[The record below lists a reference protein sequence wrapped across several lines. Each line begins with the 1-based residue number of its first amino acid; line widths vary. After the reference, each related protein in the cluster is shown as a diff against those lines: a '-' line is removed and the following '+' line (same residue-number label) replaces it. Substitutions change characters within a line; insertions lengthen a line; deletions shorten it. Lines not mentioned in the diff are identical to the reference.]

1 MATIESLSSPL
12 RERLLTLGLCSERDL
27 RRCRPHVRRLARDLP
42 AFDSVWLDA
51 LVQTGALTP
60 FQVRQLESDRPERLT
75 CCPCV
80 LVAQLA
86 AGTHGGTFL
95 ARQPPAPGFTTV
107 KFIDCPDSR
116 AGELIARLRDLI
128 AILRTAD
135 SANLG
140 RFSHCE
146 PTSAGCALIS
156 PHAEGPSAAE
166 LLVRRGRF
174 PSEVVSEIARQ
185 LLSALATLERVG
197 VVHGDVRPANVR
209 LRRDGLAVLVDGGL
223 RPLLSP
229 VETVHSGLPPEH
241 YDGIAPELINTLN
254 PPTHQSDLYALGCLL
269 WQLLA
274 GRPPFPA
281 GDPLVKLAAHQAR
294 AVPPL
299 EEVAPETPAPLRWL
313 VGALLERDPSR
324 RPKSA
329 SRVLAECQA
338 SGPEAPGRLRR
349 FRREFDH
356 PRQLRRPTSA
366 GRWPRALLA
375 IALLGAIGWWWPR
388 PGANPAGPDN
398 RPAPNRSSAAAELS
412 QSQSPHANTS
422 EAEISPS
429 TSARAVAPGLAG
441 PVTQSA
447 ADADTLRSTAGVTRS
462 GTPATPPGSAVPDGR
477 ASAVVP
483 ASERGALAELPA
495 PDEQGELLLPAG
507 GVYLARRLEVV
518 GPLSIRGT
526 GTPPPRLVVREPW
539 RVVAETFRLEGVE
552 LKGELAPGPDPEA
565 TLATLDL
572 HAQSL
577 RVRQV
582 QFSTLPRSSTLGSA
596 PPSVRWELVDN
607 RDTRPTVADF
617 QACQFHGGAA
627 VLVLPQP
634 VSNTRFANCLMTSQD
649 VLVELAGSSRRTRQ
663 VTIRLDRVTA
673 RGGGGVLR
681 WWGEEGPP
689 AGLQV
694 ALELKSSVIAGDS
707 NSLVTCISQR
717 RWGEWRG
724 RVRVTGD
731 GALVSPEWPL
741 IAWQSDSTG
750 ERREFDGAGF
760 TLEGLSA
767 VPLDF
772 VGTRLEV
779 PGDSVLRSALGPRRS
794 AELPGIDP
802 RAWQPAPSLLAN

>member
-12 RERLLTLGLCSERDL
+12 RERLLALRLCSERDL
-27 RRCRPHVRRLARDLP
+27 RRCRRHVRRLARDLP

-51 LVQTGALTP
+51 LVQTRALTP
-60 FQVRQLESDRPERLT
+60 FQVRQLEADRPDRLV
-75 CCPCV
+75 CGPCV

-86 AGTHGGTFL
+86 AGTRGGTFL

-116 AGELIARLRDLI
+116 AGELISRLRDLI
-128 AILRTAD
+128 ATLRTAD
-135 SANLG
+135 SVHLG

-146 PTSAGCALIS
+146 PTPAGCALIS
-156 PHAEGPSAAE
+156 PYADGPSTAE

-174 PSEVVSEIARQ
+174 PAEVVAEIARQ
-185 LLSALATLERVG
+185 LLAALATLERVG

-229 VETVHSGLPPEH
+229 VETVHSGLPPDH

-281 GDPLVKLAAHQAR
+281 GDALVKLAAHQSR
-294 AVPPL
+294 AVLPL
-299 EEVAPETPAPLRWL
+299 EELAPETPQPLRRL
-313 VGALLERDPSR
+313 VAALLEREPSR

-338 SGPEAPGRLRR
+338 TWPDAPVRLRR

-356 PRQLRRPTSA
+356 PRPLRRSASA

-388 PGANPAGPDN
+388 LVGNASGPDTL
-398 RPAPNRSSAAAELS
+398 PSPLAATSAAETSAGTTSESETSATESAQPKSAPTGTAGSVARSAASADALRATAEAGQARIPVTTAGRSSAE
-412 QSQSPHANTS
+412 
-422 EAEISPS
+422 
-429 TSARAVAPGLAG
+429 GG
-441 PVTQSA
+441 PSA
-447 ADADTLRSTAGVTRS
+447 AGL
-462 GTPATPPGSAVPDGR
+462 
-477 ASAVVP
+477 
-483 ASERGALAELPA
+483 ASERGPLAELPT
-495 PDEQGELLLPAG
+495 PDEQGELVLPAG

-526 GTPPPRLVVREPW
+526 GTPPPRIVVREPW
-539 RVVAETFRLEGVE
+539 RVVAESFRLEGVE
-552 LKGELAPGPDPEA
+552 IAGELAPRPDPEA

-582 QFSTLPRSSTLGSA
+582 QFSTLPRSPTLGAA
-596 PPSVRWELVDN
+596 PPSLRWELVDN

-634 VSNTRFANCLMTSQD
+634 VSSARFTNCLMTAHD

-663 VTIRLDRVTA
+663 VTIRMDRVTA

-694 ALELKSSVIAGDS
+694 ALELKSSVIAGNTDA
-707 NSLVTCISQR
+707 LVTLVSER

-724 RVRVTGD
+724 RVRVSGD

-741 IAWQSDSTG
+741 IAWQSDITG

-760 TLEGLSA
+760 TLEGLAA
-767 VPLDF
+767 VPLEF
-772 VGTRLEV
+772 MGTRLEL
-779 PGDSVLRSALGPRRS
+779 PGDSVLRSASGPRRS

-802 RAWQPAPSLLAN
+802 RALQPSSSVLAN